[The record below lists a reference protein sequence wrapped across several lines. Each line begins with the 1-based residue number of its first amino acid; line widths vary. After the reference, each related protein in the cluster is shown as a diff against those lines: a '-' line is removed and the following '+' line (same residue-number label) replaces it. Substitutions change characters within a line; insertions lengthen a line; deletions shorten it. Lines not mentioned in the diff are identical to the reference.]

1 MPSLLERIVGVPL
14 TLARQREEVESHL
27 RFRDPASLRATLSD
41 GVSHLTQKSGALLA
55 AQAIFLVVDTYGMD
69 HGWPHLAV
77 LISLLTLV
85 AAALLVMGN
94 LHSVYLGAP
103 QTIDDPAKLE
113 VDSIVQLA
121 RLAGTRGVRFNVAL
135 YMTFLS
141 VVLLGFGAFEAS
153 LG

>member
-41 GVSHLTQKSGALLA
+41 VVSHLTQKSGALLA

-103 QTIDDPAKLE
+103 QQSTIRPSSKWTRSCNSRGWPERGAC
-113 VDSIVQLA
+113 VSTWRSI
-121 RLAGTRGVRFNVAL
+121 
-135 YMTFLS
+135 
-141 VVLLGFGAFEAS
+141 
-153 LG
+153 